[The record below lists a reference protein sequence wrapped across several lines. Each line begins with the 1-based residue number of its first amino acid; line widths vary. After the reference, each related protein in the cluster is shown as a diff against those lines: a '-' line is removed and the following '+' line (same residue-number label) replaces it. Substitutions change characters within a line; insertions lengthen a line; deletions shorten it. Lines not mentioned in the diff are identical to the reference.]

1 MQFKINFTFQ
11 AHRLKNAD
19 TATTQ
24 ALASLV
30 TRRRVLLSGT
40 PMQNDL
46 EEFYAMV
53 DFTNPGVL
61 GTPSSFRRTYMHPIL
76 TGREPDASD
85 KEKELADSR
94 ASELSA
100 LVNEFILRRT
110 NALLSA
116 HLPPKLVQ
124 IVFCKLTGLQ
134 VRVQGSWGY
143 RCVCVFFAPYELT
156 TDKHIQAFSA
166 QQRGQQHPDWRQG
179 CWCSLVHHGAEEVVQ
194 SPTPHLGLVSRHHLC
209 PRFRALLS
217 LQFNADNF
225 YRV

>member
-1 MQFKINFTFQ
+1 MNVLACNESTRDKVTYTIDSYLRSTLPHLVLVISYDTFRLYVDRYSREHPQTLNFAFKYPQVPESATVQSTRHPNLRRSPSPPNTEIAQFKLNFTFQ

-134 VRVQGSWGY
+134 VRV
-143 RCVCVFFAPYELT
+143 
-156 TDKHIQAFSA
+156 
-166 QQRGQQHPDWRQG
+166 
-179 CWCSLVHHGAEEVVQ
+179 
-194 SPTPHLGLVSRHHLC
+194 
-209 PRFRALLS
+209 
-217 LQFNADNF
+217 
-225 YRV
+225 

>member
-1 MQFKINFTFQ
+1 MRRIHLILQPSSSLNLSLQ

-24 ALASLV
+24 ALASLA

-76 TGREPDASD
+76 TGREPDADD
-85 KEKELADSR
+85 KEKELADGR

-124 IVFCKLTGLQ
+124 IVFCKLTELQ
-134 VRVQGSWGY
+134 VWG
-143 RCVCVFFAPYELT
+143 
-156 TDKHIQAFSA
+156 
-166 QQRGQQHPDWRQG
+166 
-179 CWCSLVHHGAEEVVQ
+179 
-194 SPTPHLGLVSRHHLC
+194 LGLWV
-209 PRFRALLS
+209 
-217 LQFNADNF
+217 
-225 YRV
+225 

>member
-1 MQFKINFTFQ
+1 MYLLQ

-24 ALASLV
+24 ALASLA
-30 TRRRVLLSGT
+30 TRRRILLSGT

-61 GTPSSFRRTYMHPIL
+61 GTASSFRRTYMHPIIS
-76 TGREPDASD
+76 GREPDASD
-85 KEKELADSR
+85 KEKELADTR
-94 ASELSA
+94 ASELSS

-124 IVFCKLTGLQ
+124 IVFCKLTALQ
-134 VRVQGSWGY
+134 VWGLGSLLWVESG
-143 RCVCVFFAPYELT
+143 
-156 TDKHIQAFSA
+156 I
-166 QQRGQQHPDWRQG
+166 
-179 CWCSLVHHGAEEVVQ
+179 CSSYTCDHA
-194 SPTPHLGLVSRHHLC
+194 
-209 PRFRALLS
+209 
-217 LQFNADNF
+217 AD
-225 YRV
+225 